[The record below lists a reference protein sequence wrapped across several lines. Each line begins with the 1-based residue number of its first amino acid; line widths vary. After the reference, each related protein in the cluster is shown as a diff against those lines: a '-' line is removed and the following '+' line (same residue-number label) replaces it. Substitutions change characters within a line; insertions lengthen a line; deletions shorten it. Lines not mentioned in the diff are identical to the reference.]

1 VVKAALL
8 ALALA
13 ACQDAAVSRA
23 LGAECT
29 SDHECD
35 DVCATGGAWPEGM
48 CTLSCM
54 SDTDCPSEA
63 ACITDQGGICAYRCQ
78 TDMNCRFLGPAYA
91 CKQTDQV
98 MVCRGD

>member
-1 VVKAALL
+1 MVKVALL

-13 ACQDAAVSRA
+13 ACQDSAVSRA

-29 SDHECD
+29 SDHQCD
-35 DVCATGGAWPEGM
+35 DVCATGAEWPDGM

-54 SDTDCPSEA
+54 TDADCPAAA
-63 ACITDQGGICAYRCQ
+63 ACIKDQGGICAFRCT
-78 TDMNCRFLGPAYA
+78 TDPSCAFLGPAYT